1 MCGAEAMADIDTVKQ
16 THEQQLMQVDGVE
29 GVGIGVDDIGNPTII
44 VYVSSAGVQK
54 LLPQQ
59 IEGFKLKVE
68 NLKGPITALP
78 ADR

>member
-1 MCGAEAMADIDTVKQ
+1 MADIDTVKQ
-16 THEQQLMQVDGVE
+16 MHEQQLMQVEGVE
-29 GVGIGVDDIGNPTII
+29 GVGIGVDDIGNPAIV

-68 NLKGPITALP
+68 NMKGPITALP
-78 ADR
+78 ANR

>member
-1 MCGAEAMADIDTVKQ
+1 MADIDTVKQ
-16 THEQQLMQVDGVE
+16 THEQQLIE

-44 VYVSSAGVQK
+44 IYVSSAGVQK

-59 IEGFKLKVE
+59 IDGFKLKVE

-78 ADR
+78 ANR